1 MGCVELP
8 GTQKWLNSGPASRLP
23 EQSRGASTLE
33 GPSKIPLDSS
43 RFLSTMRL
51 HQDAAKLLIHECCDV
66 HVQAGLDS
74 MLVQNHGM
82 CSLHVL
88 GAAFHTSNF
97 FLDNQM
103 HQLLHAPFFQR
114 DQCHPVSVRQ
124 LELCSIALDAFGVYS
139 TCTRRLAHS

>member
-1 MGCVELP
+1 MAELRP
-8 GTQKWLNSGPASRLP
+8 CFTPAGTITRCEHFGGTFQ
-23 EQSRGASTLE
+23 
-33 GPSKIPLDSS
+33 DSS

-103 HQLLHAPFFQR
+103 HQLLHAP
-114 DQCHPVSVRQ
+114 
-124 LELCSIALDAFGVYS
+124 
-139 TCTRRLAHS
+139 

>member
-8 GTQKWLNSGPASRLP
+8 VTQKWLNSGPASRLL

-33 GPSKIPLDSS
+33 GPSKIRLDSS
-43 RFLSTMRL
+43 PQCASTRMQPSCLSMSVVMCMSRL
-51 HQDAAKLLIHECCDV
+51 DWTRCWYRIMECV
-66 HVQAGLDS
+66 P
-74 MLVQNHGM
+74 
-82 CSLHVL
+82 SLHVL

-103 HQLLHAPFFQR
+103 HQLLHAPSFQQ

-124 LELCSIALDAFGVYS
+124 LELCSIALDAFGVCS
-139 TCTRRLAHS
+139 TCTRGLAHS